1 MADASIFQ
9 IEAGEFALTLVDKT
23 VPGYADTWQAPGG
36 KDVDTVTLADYT
48 DAVGQAWTCQVT
60 AGALTPEPSTTTSDV
75 PATFCSPARTT
86 PTPGETGYTLDAS
99 FLQDPHIKTGLS
111 RYLFENDTMEA
122 YFLLGL
128 DGVNPPKAIG
138 RVRVQAGAIGGEART
153 TLTTDISLPLSRKPQ
168 IAFGD
173 INDSEAVPPTAAVP
187 LNPATGAVAG
197 TPGSWTPVG
206 ATPPATVA
214 DLIAGVPNV
223 VAAVPN
229 ALWATGENVVTADAA
244 EAHFDGTDWAAGVA
258 P

>member
-23 VPGYADTWQAPGG
+23 EAGYADSWQAPGG
-36 KDVDTVTLADYT
+36 KDVDTVVLADYA
-48 DAVGQAWTCQVT
+48 DAAGNAWTCQVT
-60 AGALTPEPSTTTSDV
+60 AGTLTPAPSTTTSDV

-86 PTPGETGYTLDAS
+86 PTPGETAYTLDAS
-99 FLQDPHIKTGLS
+99 FLQDPHIKLGLS

-128 DGVNPPKAIG
+128 DAVNPPKAIG
-138 RVRVQAGAIGGEART
+138 RVRIQAGAIGGEART

-173 INDSEAVPPTAAVP
+173 INDSEAVPPTSTVP
-187 LNPATGAVAG
+187 LNPATGATSG
-197 TPGSWTPVG
+197 TPGAWTPAG
-206 ATPPATVA
+206 SDPPATVA
-214 DLIAGVPNV
+214 DLIAGVPNAV
-223 VAAVPN
+223 TAVP
-229 ALWATGENVVTADAA
+229 ATAWLTGESVVCADAQD
-244 EAHFDGTDWAAGVA
+244 AHWDAAAWVAGVA